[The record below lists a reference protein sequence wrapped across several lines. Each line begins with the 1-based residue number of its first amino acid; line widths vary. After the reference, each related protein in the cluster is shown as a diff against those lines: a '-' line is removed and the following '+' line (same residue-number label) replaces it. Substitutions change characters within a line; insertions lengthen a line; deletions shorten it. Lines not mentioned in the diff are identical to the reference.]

1 MSQSGFFIK
10 WLRLTG
16 PGVPVAEVEFTQGL
30 NVIAGASDTG
40 KTYIEEC
47 IDFVFGKGTVPRPI
61 DKAKS
66 YDTVEICL
74 HSNASGEDLILHRP
88 LAGDALR
95 LKAPRVPDRTLGAKH
110 DAKQKDNVSTFLLEL
125 SGFPAA
131 RIKTNQRGE
140 TRSFTFRDLSRLIL
154 IDEESVIKTD
164 SPFLG
169 GERIAVT
176 GDMGVF
182 RFLIG
187 GVDDSAVIA
196 KPDPKLQKAKTEGQ
210 AELLKS
216 MIEKATVRLN
226 EMEAGTSELELQAQL
241 TRLAVSIQKVTDELL
256 GQQELATT
264 LETRR
269 LRSWEAHKTV
279 QSRLH
284 VLEELQKRFL
294 LLDGQY
300 ASDLRRLETISEV
313 SFRLGQLPMERC
325 PICGSNSEHH
335 DATHRSSGFSSEEI
349 ARASDSEARKLRVLR
364 ADLEK
369 TLSDTQE
376 EVTGLQGQRAR
387 LARETAALDHELKT
401 SLQPVIRQLL
411 EKRQELQDK
420 HSQIVRATDLNG
432 RIEEMRALLKDLG
445 ETKKKD
451 GRATAKS
458 IVTVDLVED
467 FCLEVEGLLR
477 SWEFPNLTRVT
488 YSEEDHDLVVSGQR
502 RGSHGKGVRAITHAA
517 FTIALMKYCRAR
529 QKPHPGLVV
538 IDSPLVVYSQ
548 PEPDEKTF
556 PVDVKDNFYRT
567 LAKDFM
573 NEQII
578 ILENDLPSED
588 LADKINL
595 IKFSGSTTG
604 RWGFIP

>member
-1 MSQSGFFIK
+1 MSPSGFYIK
-10 WLRLTG
+10 YLRLTG
-16 PGVPVAEVEFTQGL
+16 PEAPIAEVEFSQGL

-40 KTYIEEC
+40 KTYIEQC
-47 IDFVFGKGTVPRPI
+47 IDFVFGKGTAPRAI
-61 DKAKS
+61 EKAKP

-74 HSNASGEDLILHRP
+74 HSKASNEDLILRRP
-88 LAGDALR
+88 LAGDALQ
-95 LKAPRVPDRTLGAKH
+95 LEAPGVPIRTLGPRH
-110 DAKQKDNVSTFLLEL
+110 DATQEDNVSTFLLGL
-125 SGFPAA
+125 SGFSAA
-131 RIKTNQRGE
+131 KIKKNQRGE
-140 TRSFTFRDLSRLIL
+140 TRSFTFRDVSRLIL

-169 GERIAVT
+169 GERTALT

-187 GVDDSAVIA
+187 GVDDSALVA
-196 KPDPKLQKAKTEGQ
+196 KPDPKLQKARNEGQ

-216 MIEKATVRLN
+216 MIEKATARLN
-226 EMEAGTSELELQAQL
+226 EMGVGASELELQGQL
-241 TRLAVSIQKVTDELL
+241 TRLAVAIQKVTDDLL

-264 LETRR
+264 LETKR
-269 LRSWEAHKTV
+269 LQSWEALKTT

-284 VLEELQKRFL
+284 VLEELLKRFL

-300 ASDLRRLETISEV
+300 SSDLRRLETISEV

-364 ADLEK
+364 GDLEK
-369 TLSDTQE
+369 TLADTQG
-376 EVTGLQGQRAR
+376 EVTVLQEQRVG
-387 LARETAALDHELKT
+387 LARETAALDHKLKT
-401 SLQPVIRQLL
+401 SLQPAVRELL
-411 EKRQELQDK
+411 ERRQDLQDR
-420 HSQIVRATDLNG
+420 HSLIVRATDLNG
-432 RIEEMRALLKDLG
+432 RIEEMRALLKELG

-451 GRATAKS
+451 GGTTAKS

-488 YSEEDHDLVVSGQR
+488 YSDEDQDLVISGQR

-517 FTIALMKYCRAR
+517 FTIALLKYCRAK

-548 PEPDEKTF
+548 PEPEEKTF

-567 LAKDFM
+567 LATGFM
-573 NEQII
+573 DEQII
-578 ILENDLPSED
+578 VLENDLPPED

-595 IKFSGSTTG
+595 IKFTGSATG